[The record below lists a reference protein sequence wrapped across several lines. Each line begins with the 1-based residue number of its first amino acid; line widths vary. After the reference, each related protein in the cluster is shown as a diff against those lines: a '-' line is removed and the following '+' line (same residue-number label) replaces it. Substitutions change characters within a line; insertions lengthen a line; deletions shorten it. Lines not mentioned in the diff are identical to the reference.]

1 MDDGEAIRRLKR
13 GDICGLED
21 LIARYQVEALH
32 AAFLI
37 TQDQALAEDVVQDMF
52 VRLYERIHQFDA
64 SQPLE
69 PYLMRSVVNRAL
81 NAVRHENKSFSAD
94 PDDLDALVHL
104 LARAPSVE
112 SEVELG
118 QLRDE
123 VRIALGKL
131 GPRQR
136 TVVVERYYLGMSE
149 REIALDLDA
158 PVGTIKWLLSAA
170 RARLH
175 ALLARERKAE

>member
-1 MDDGEAIRRLKR
+1 MDDRAAIRRLKR

-21 LIARYQVEALH
+21 LIARYQVQALR

-52 VRLYERIHQFDA
+52 VRLYERIHHFDD

-81 NAVRHENKSFSAD
+81 NAVRHENRSISAD
-94 PDDLDALVHL
+94 PDDLDALDHV
-104 LARAPSVE
+104 LALAPLVE

-118 QLRDE
+118 QLQNE
-123 VRIALGKL
+123 VRIALAKL
-131 GPRQR
+131 APRQR
-136 TVVVERYYLGMSE
+136 AVVVERYYLGMSE

-175 ALLARERKAE
+175 ALLAPERNTE